1 MCSVVGEV
9 PDSGKRTDQ
18 QLSDKRVSRQLERK
32 KSLLES
38 RLERSRWRDGPPAC
52 YCHFNPFAGKR
63 CGERL
68 SDFACT

>member
-1 MCSVVGEV
+1 LSEKYPIQEKG
-9 PDSGKRTDQ
+9 RTSSCPTSAFLVNLNGTQ
-18 QLSDKRVSRQLERK
+18 R